1 MLAPGLVPAAARPT
15 AWRRRVSAS
24 VSVVVL
30 TATVLVLVALS
41 GCAGNVTHAVTQAA
55 PASSAGTAVPTAA
68 PGLVVH
74 PNWSRP
80 PKEERG
86 ISLPAYRDEVSG
98 AHPMVVYASV
108 KNEGTIPVNRPQ
120 VTASWVKK
128 STIVNG
134 TPIAPDAPAGSWV
147 ADVLVTG
154 TGTPVATLEPG
165 QSGDILIIVTDPVE
179 AQRLAEA
186 SGPTLVVAGR

>member
-1 MLAPGLVPAAARPT
+1 MLAPALVPAAARPT

-24 VSVVVL
+24 IRVVVL
-30 TATVLVLVALS
+30 TATVFVLVAAS
-41 GCAGNVTHAVTQAA
+41 GCAGNVTPTTQAA
-55 PASSAGTAVPTAA
+55 PASPAGTAVPTAA

-128 STIVNG
+128 STTVNG

-154 TGTPVATLEPG
+154 KGTPVVTLEPG

>member
-1 MLAPGLVPAAARPT
+1 MLAPASGPVAVPSAGVAAPRFGLVN
-15 AWRRRVSAS
+15 VL
-24 VSVVVL
+24 VL
-30 TATVLVLVALS
+30 TAAALVIVALS
-41 GCAGNVTHAVTQAA
+41 GCAGKVTQAA

-86 ISLPAYRDEVSG
+86 ISLPAYRDDVSG

-186 SGPTLVVAGR
+186 SGPTLVVAAR